1 VAYTKPFLTLNQQIA
16 LIKGRG
22 LIISDEAKARSSLG
36 KIGYY
41 RLSGYWYPY
50 RESSVVAGKLTVGD
64 KFKPGSDLA
73 EIVDLYVFDKKL
85 RLLLL
90 DVIERIEIA
99 FRVQIALQLGKMS
112 AHAHRDAALLH
123 GNFAR
128 RTNPRTGL
136 VNHREWIRRQD
147 EAFDKSKEEFA
158 KHFRNKYPAEDPPI
172 WIAAEVWD
180 FGAMSML
187 FSGLNKADQ
196 LAIAAVFNVKSFDIM
211 ENWLHAINVAR
222 NVCAHHSRLWN
233 KPSAVQPKW
242 PTKQDCPELAHLF
255 GDTHAQT
262 RVYGMACI
270 CAFLLRSINPTS
282 SWTSR
287 FKQQLVGAFPK
298 SKIVS
303 LSGAGFTNGW
313 QKEAIWQ

>member
-1 VAYTKPFLTLNQQIA
+1 MAYAKPFLTLNQQIA

-22 LIISDEAKARSSLG
+22 LAISDDAKASSYLG

-50 RESSVVAGKLTVGD
+50 RQSNVAAGKLIVGD
-64 KFKPGSDLA
+64 NFKPGSELA
-73 EIVDLYVFDKKL
+73 EIVDLYVFDKKF

-99 FRVQIALQLGKMS
+99 LRVQITLQLGQMS
-112 AHAHRDAALLH
+112 ADAHRDPALLH

-128 RTNPRTGL
+128 RPNPKTGL
-136 VNHREWIRRQD
+136 VKHREWIRRQD

-158 KHFRNKYPAEDPPI
+158 KHFRSKYPGENPPI

-187 FSGLNKADQ
+187 FSGLNKIDQ
-196 LAIAAVFNVKSFDIM
+196 SAIASVFNVRSFDIM

-233 KPSAVQPKW
+233 KPSPVQPKW
-242 PTKQDCPELAHLF
+242 PSKQDCPDLAHLL
-255 GDTHAQT
+255 GNTHAQT

-270 CAFLLRSINPTS
+270 CAFLLKSINPGS
-282 SWTSR
+282 GWTSR
-287 FKQQLVGAFPK
+287 FTQLVGGFPK
-298 SKIVS
+298 SNIVS
-303 LSGAGFTNGW
+303 LSGAGFPAGW
-313 QKEAIWQ
+313 ERESIWQ